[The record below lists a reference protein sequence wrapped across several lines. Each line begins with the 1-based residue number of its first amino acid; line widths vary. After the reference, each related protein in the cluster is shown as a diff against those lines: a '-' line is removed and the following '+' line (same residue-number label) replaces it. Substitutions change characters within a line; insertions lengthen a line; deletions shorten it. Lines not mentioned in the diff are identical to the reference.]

1 MAKMK
6 TIGIAAKLDEK
17 FKIEVK
23 AGDHTMYIDQTK
35 AGGGTDAGANPP

>member
-6 TIGIAAKLDEK
+6 TIDVTAKLDEK

-23 AGDHTMYIDQTK
+23 AGDRVMIVDSPK
-35 AGGGTDAGANPP
+35 AGGGSDA